1 MKAAHCGVGLL
12 LLTALL
18 GGSIACQQQPQP
30 PAPPLGLAE
39 DVLGAW
45 NHVGNKLIEMA
56 EDFPEDKYDYKP
68 TPEVRSFGEHL
79 LHVAEANHFFIRSA
93 RGEKSGEERS
103 AEHPE
108 TKAGIVATL
117 KKSFADGAAT
127 IQQEGDA
134 GMSRSLKHPFANR
147 TISQHALWVMAVENA
162 GEHYGSLVVY
172 YRLNGIVPPASRRR
186 SH

>member
-1 MKAAHCGVGLL
+1 LV
-12 LLTALL
+12 LTVLL
-18 GGSIACQQQPQP
+18 GGSVACQQQPQQ

-39 DVLGAW
+39 DMLGAW
-45 NHVGNKLIEMA
+45 DHIGNKLIEMA

-79 LHVAEANHFFIRSA
+79 LHVAEANGFFIRSV
-93 RGEKSGEERS
+93 RGEKSSEELS
-103 AEHPE
+103 AEQPE
-108 TKAGIVATL
+108 AKVDIVAVL
-117 KKSFADGAAT
+117 KKSFADGAVV

-134 GMSRSLKHPFANR
+134 GMSRSLKHPFAER
-147 TISQHALWVMAVENA
+147 TISQHALWLMAVENA

-172 YRLNGIVPPASRRR
+172 YRLNGIVPPVSRRR